1 MFTNKWMRE
10 ENVYRHP
17 MEYYSDLIKKE
28 ILACTKTWIKLEDNL
43 LSQISWSQK
52 DKYYMIL
59 LTQGSK
65 LLRFIETESRM
76 MMVITRG
83 RGEVGW
89 TMV

>member
-1 MFTNKWMRE
+1 MFTNKWMGE

-52 DKYYMIL
+52 DKYCMIPL
-59 LTQGSK
+59 MRK
-65 LLRFIETESRM
+65 LK
-76 MMVITRG
+76 
-83 RGEVGW
+83 
-89 TMV
+89 